1 MNKIVSCVLHY
12 SPCRRLPYIIESVV
26 YSLRFVR
33 DGQSAIDAMGEWRKG
48 MHDALLVSNV
58 DEAATELRDDTREPD
73 DIGIEVSVIEL
84 SSDDDPSL
92 NEGRAEPSDS
102 SDDN

>member
-1 MNKIVSCVLHY
+1 M
-12 SPCRRLPYIIESVV
+12 
-26 YSLRFVR
+26 R

-58 DEAATELRDDTREPD
+58 DEAATELQDDAREPI
-73 DIGIEVSVIEL
+73 DIALEVVVIEL

-92 NEGRAEPSDS
+92 NEGMAELGDS
-102 SDDN
+102 SDES